1 MSNFKKLAKL
11 HQQINHLEKDGNF
24 VESRKL
30 HEKFIR
36 EAAVPVAQPYA
47 AYYPQYQYPQY
58 QQYPQYKYN
67 YAYPVQQAAYP
78 VPQQP
83 AMQQPVMPQQA
94 QPTSPPVP
102 TPQTTTQAPTGQ
114 PNVQPNYFYYDVKTR
129 QYYYKGKP
137 VNQMSDADKKKMQE
151 EMFKT

>member
-1 MSNFKKLAKL
+1 MSNFKKLDKL

-58 QQYPQYKYN
+58 QYN

-78 VPQQP
+78 VAP
-83 AMQQPVMPQQA
+83 QQPVMQQQQA
-94 QPTSPPVP
+94 QPTQPPVP
-102 TPQTTTQAPTGQ
+102 TPQTTTQAPAGQ
-114 PNVQPNYFYYDVKTR
+114 PNVQPNYFYYDVKTK

-151 EMFKT
+151 EMFKS